1 MERMDGKV
9 KLIRGG
15 GKKVGK
21 GGVEGGNVRNGQLT
35 EEEKWEGREQG

>member
-9 KLIRGG
+9 KLIR
-15 GKKVGK
+15 
-21 GGVEGGNVRNGQLT
+21 GVEGGNVRNGQLT